1 MTPDSHG
8 PAASTEA
15 TDSVASAGAPGA
27 RAGAAA
33 YGTAAYGTAA
43 YGTAV
48 YERTVDGF
56 GTVRVVPL
64 DPDRDAPLVHSWVS
78 EERAR
83 FWGMR
88 DASVEDVRDVYA
100 HLDTLTTHHAFLV
113 LRDGVP
119 VALFQTYD
127 PEADRVSECYEVR
140 PGDIGVHLLLAPAA
154 APEPG
159 FTGHVLGVLTA
170 YCLSTHERIVVEP
183 DAANEKAVALMAR
196 SGFEVGPEVVLP
208 EVLLPEVHLPAK
220 RARLAFLSR

>member
-27 RAGAAA
+27 RAGA
-33 YGTAAYGTAA
+33 AAYGTAA